1 MPARTPLTKGEV
13 ALKVQFGAA
22 IRDRRKQL
30 ALTQEEFAQRVR
42 MHRTYVAEV
51 ESGNRNVSIAAVA
64 RIAKGLGFSLPQFW
78 RHMERTP
85 TAGAKR

>member
-1 MPARTPLTKGEV
+1 MPARNPLTKGEV

-30 ALTQEEFAQRVR
+30 DLTQEELARRVR
-42 MHRTYVAEV
+42 MHRTYVTDV
-51 ESGNRNVSIAAVA
+51 ESGHRNVSIVGVA
-64 RIAKGLGFSLPQFW
+64 RIANGLGFSLPQFW

-85 TAGAKR
+85 ITGAKR